1 MLRFTQNCR
10 INGAKV
16 EVSIAL
22 VVVSALSS
30 RHAITIFV
38 SSFLDGE
45 HMRASLHKVG
55 FAFDLWSTAWD
66 AETKLERFAIE
77 LREALTPEFDVIVE
91 WTDKDSYHIHV
102 EFQPK

>member
-1 MLRFTQNCR
+1 MIQFTGNCR

-16 EVSIAL
+16 ETAIAL
-22 VVVSALSS
+22 LVVSSLSF

-38 SSFLDGE
+38 SSFNDGE

-66 AETKLERFAIE
+66 AETKIERFALE
-77 LREALTPEFDVIVE
+77 LREALTAEFDVVVE